1 MLLKK
6 DAEMIILD
14 ETKLTNGT
22 LQMIGQ
28 DYGMKL
34 SSPIEHPEW
43 YEQEIDMIVDRFKF
57 DIDNLKYEFSE
68 NIFIIKEYDD
78 YLYLID
84 NNKIYK
90 CIF

>member
-1 MLLKK
+1 
-6 DAEMIILD
+6 MIILD

-22 LQMIGQ
+22 LQMFGE

-57 DIDNLKYEFSE
+57 DIDSFKERLIEAIKRGIKVELKV
-68 NIFIIKEYDD
+68 K
-78 YLYLID
+78 
-84 NNKIYK
+84 
-90 CIF
+90 

>member
-1 MLLKK
+1 
-6 DAEMIILD
+6 MIILD
-14 ETKLTNGT
+14 ENKLTNGT

-57 DIDNLKYEFSE
+57 DIDEFKEKLVSAIMNGIKIELKL
-68 NIFIIKEYDD
+68 K
-78 YLYLID
+78 
-84 NNKIYK
+84 
-90 CIF
+90 

>member
-1 MLLKK
+1 
-6 DAEMIILD
+6 MIILD

-57 DIDNLKYEFSE
+57 DIDSFKERLIETIKNGIKVELKV
-68 NIFIIKEYDD
+68 K
-78 YLYLID
+78 
-84 NNKIYK
+84 
-90 CIF
+90 

>member
-1 MLLKK
+1 
-6 DAEMIILD
+6 MIILN
-14 ETKLTNGT
+14 EQKLTNGT

-57 DIDNLKYEFSE
+57 DVDDFKERLVSAIMNGIKIELKL
-68 NIFIIKEYDD
+68 K
-78 YLYLID
+78 
-84 NNKIYK
+84 
-90 CIF
+90 

>member
-1 MLLKK
+1 
-6 DAEMIILD
+6 MIILD

-22 LQMIGQ
+22 LQMIGE

-57 DIDNLKYEFSE
+57 DIDSFKERLIEAIKSGIKVELKV
-68 NIFIIKEYDD
+68 K
-78 YLYLID
+78 
-84 NNKIYK
+84 
-90 CIF
+90 

>member
-1 MLLKK
+1 
-6 DAEMIILD
+6 MIILD

-57 DIDNLKYEFSE
+57 DIDDFKEKLVSAIMNGIKIELKL
-68 NIFIIKEYDD
+68 K
-78 YLYLID
+78 
-84 NNKIYK
+84 
-90 CIF
+90 

>member
-1 MLLKK
+1 
-6 DAEMIILD
+6 MIILD
-14 ETKLTNGT
+14 ENKLTNGT

-57 DIDNLKYEFSE
+57 DIDEFKERLVSAIMNGIKIELKL
-68 NIFIIKEYDD
+68 K
-78 YLYLID
+78 
-84 NNKIYK
+84 
-90 CIF
+90 

>member
-1 MLLKK
+1 
-6 DAEMIILD
+6 MIILD

-57 DIDNLKYEFSE
+57 DIDSFKERLIETVKNSIKVELKV
-68 NIFIIKEYDD
+68 K
-78 YLYLID
+78 
-84 NNKIYK
+84 
-90 CIF
+90 

>member
-1 MLLKK
+1 
-6 DAEMIILD
+6 MIILD

-34 SSPIEHPEW
+34 NSPIEHPEW

-57 DIDNLKYEFSE
+57 DIDDFKERLVSAIMNGIKIELKL
-68 NIFIIKEYDD
+68 K
-78 YLYLID
+78 
-84 NNKIYK
+84 
-90 CIF
+90 

>member
-1 MLLKK
+1 
-6 DAEMIILD
+6 MIILD

-57 DIDNLKYEFSE
+57 DIDEFKEKLVSAIMNGIKIELKL
-68 NIFIIKEYDD
+68 K
-78 YLYLID
+78 
-84 NNKIYK
+84 
-90 CIF
+90 

>member
-1 MLLKK
+1 
-6 DAEMIILD
+6 MIILD

-22 LQMIGQ
+22 LQMIGE

-57 DIDNLKYEFSE
+57 DVDSFKEKLVSAIMNGIKIELKL
-68 NIFIIKEYDD
+68 K
-78 YLYLID
+78 
-84 NNKIYK
+84 
-90 CIF
+90 

>member
-1 MLLKK
+1 
-6 DAEMIILD
+6 MIILD

-22 LQMIGQ
+22 LAMIGQ

-57 DIDNLKYEFSE
+57 DIDDFKERLVSAIMNGIKIELKL
-68 NIFIIKEYDD
+68 K
-78 YLYLID
+78 
-84 NNKIYK
+84 
-90 CIF
+90 